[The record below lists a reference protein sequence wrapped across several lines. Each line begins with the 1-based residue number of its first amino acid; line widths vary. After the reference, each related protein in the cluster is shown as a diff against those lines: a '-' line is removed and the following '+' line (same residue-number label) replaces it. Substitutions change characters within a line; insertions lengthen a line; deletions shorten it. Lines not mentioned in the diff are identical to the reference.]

1 MHPPLLVV
9 LGHQKCGAVTAACS
23 GEKMPSRNLE
33 AIVDKIDPAV
43 TQAKT
48 YAKSD
53 DLIASAIKENV
64 HQSAKDLLANS
75 EIIRAAVTAGKLKVI
90 EAEYE
95 LESGKVVRLNPSGGQ
110 N

>member
-1 MHPPLLVV
+1 V
-9 LGHQKCGAVTAACS
+9 AAACS

-48 YAKSD
+48 YAKGD
-53 DLIASAIKENV
+53 DLLESAIKENV
-64 HQSAKDLLANS
+64 HQSAKDVLANS
-75 EIIRAAVTAGKLKVI
+75 EILRDAVKAGKLTVV
-90 EAEYE
+90 EAVYQ
-95 LESGKVVRLNPSGGQ
+95 LDSGAVLRLNPPARGQ

>member
-1 MHPPLLVV
+1 
-9 LGHQKCGAVTAACS
+9 
-23 GEKMPSRNLE
+23 MPSRNLE

-48 YAKSD
+48 YAKSGN
-53 DLIASAIKENV
+53 LIESAIKENV
-64 HQSAKDLLANS
+64 DQSAKDLLANS
-75 EIIRAAVTAGKLKVI
+75 DIIRAAVTSGKLKVI

-95 LESGKVVRLNPSGGQ
+95 LDSGKVVRLSPSGGQ